1 MSVIILCR
9 SLGIGGAE
17 RQLIALA
24 KGLHAR
30 KQRIAVAV
38 FYSNGPL
45 MAELEEAGV
54 PTFDLKKGG
63 RWDVLPFLVR
73 VVRLI
78 LHWKASAIYSFLSTP
93 NIVATFVGLLF
104 PKLLT
109 VLSVRASNVELDRYD
124 WLSRA
129 SYFVERKVSGFAD
142 LIICNSVAGCRYAS
156 AQGFPRDKM
165 IVIPNGIDT
174 DRFKPDVAGRI
185 GVRKEWGIADETIL
199 VGLVARLDPMKD
211 HPTFLRA
218 AAMAAKKRH
227 NLRFVCVGDGPA
239 DYKAQLY
246 QLGKDL
252 HLDERLIW
260 AGVRHDPVAIFNSL
274 DVAVSSSS
282 YGEGFPN
289 AIAEAMACG
298 VPCVTTDVGDS
309 KVVVADLGVVVP
321 PRLPDQLAEG
331 IERMVDNLNSTLSRT
346 VRASIVTRFTTEAMV
361 AATLGAICRSC

>member
-1 MSVIILCR
+1 MGTLILCR
-9 SLGIGGAE
+9 SLGIGGTE
-17 RQLIALA
+17 RQLVALA

-30 KQRIAVAV
+30 KECIGVAV

-45 MAELEEAGV
+45 MAELQEAGV

-63 RWDVLPFLVR
+63 RWDVIPFLVR
-73 VVRLI
+73 VVHLI
-78 LHWKASAIYSFLSTP
+78 SRSKASAIYSFLSTP
-93 NIVATFVGLLF
+93 NIVAIFAGLLF

-124 WLSRA
+124 WLSKA
-129 SYFVERKVSGFAD
+129 SYLVERKISGFAD
-142 LIICNSVAGCRYAS
+142 LIICNSNAGCRYAS
-156 AQGFPRDKM
+156 AQGFPPSKM

-199 VGLVARLDPMKD
+199 VGIVARLDPMKD

-218 AAMAAKKRH
+218 AVIAAKKRH

-239 DYKAQLY
+239 NYKAQLY

-252 HLDERLIW
+252 RLDESLIW

-274 DVAVSSSS
+274 DLAVSSSYS
-282 YGEGFPN
+282 EGFPN
-289 AIAEAMACG
+289 VVAEAMACG
-298 VPCVTTDVGDS
+298 VPCVVTDVGDS
-309 KVVVADLGVVVP
+309 KDIVADSGVVVP
-321 PRLPDQLAEG
+321 PGSPELLADG
-331 IERMVDNLNSTLSRT
+331 IERMADNLNPNLSRMA
-346 VRASIVTRFTTEAMV
+346 RASIMARFTTEAMV
-361 AATLGAICRSC
+361 AATLSAICRSR